1 MPTHCVEIYHIT
13 CQFYVDRLCLY
24 YALLNLFTF
33 HYYFEDEGTFEGFM
47 TNIKEKVELIIYN
60 KILEIIKSELTIGRN
75 DKELNIYNNTEINNF
90 IEVNNLRILKLKNLI
105 VEEYEKD
112 NELELL
118 LNPENDWITEYMY
131 ELFY

>member
-1 MPTHCVEIYHIT
+1 
-13 CQFYVDRLCLY
+13 
-24 YALLNLFTF
+24 
-33 HYYFEDEGTFEGFM
+33 M

-75 DKELNIYNNTEINNF
+75 DKELNIYNDTKINNF

-131 ELFY
+131 DLFY

>member
-1 MPTHCVEIYHIT
+1 
-13 CQFYVDRLCLY
+13 
-24 YALLNLFTF
+24 
-33 HYYFEDEGTFEGFM
+33 M
-47 TNIKEKVELIIYN
+47 TNIKEKVELIIHN

-90 IEVNNLRILKLKNLI
+90 IEVNNLRILKLKKLI

-118 LNPENDWITEYMY
+118 LKPENDWITEYMY
-131 ELFY
+131 DRFY

>member
-1 MPTHCVEIYHIT
+1 
-13 CQFYVDRLCLY
+13 
-24 YALLNLFTF
+24 
-33 HYYFEDEGTFEGFM
+33 M

>member
-1 MPTHCVEIYHIT
+1 
-13 CQFYVDRLCLY
+13 
-24 YALLNLFTF
+24 
-33 HYYFEDEGTFEGFM
+33 M

-75 DKELNIYNNTEINNF
+75 DKELNIYNDTKINNF
-90 IEVNNLRILKLKNLI
+90 IEVNNLRILKLKKLI

-131 ELFY
+131 DLFY

>member
-1 MPTHCVEIYHIT
+1 
-13 CQFYVDRLCLY
+13 
-24 YALLNLFTF
+24 
-33 HYYFEDEGTFEGFM
+33 M

-75 DKELNIYNNTEINNF
+75 DKELNVYNNTEINNF

-131 ELFY
+131 DLFY

>member
-1 MPTHCVEIYHIT
+1 
-13 CQFYVDRLCLY
+13 
-24 YALLNLFTF
+24 
-33 HYYFEDEGTFEGFM
+33 M

-131 ELFY
+131 DFFY

>member
-1 MPTHCVEIYHIT
+1 
-13 CQFYVDRLCLY
+13 
-24 YALLNLFTF
+24 
-33 HYYFEDEGTFEGFM
+33 M
-47 TNIKEKVELIIYN
+47 TIIKEKVELIIHN

-131 ELFY
+131 DLFY

>member
-1 MPTHCVEIYHIT
+1 
-13 CQFYVDRLCLY
+13 
-24 YALLNLFTF
+24 
-33 HYYFEDEGTFEGFM
+33 M
-47 TNIKEKVELIIYN
+47 TNIKEKVELIIHN

-118 LNPENDWITEYMY
+118 LKPENDWITEYMY
-131 ELFY
+131 DLFY

>member
-1 MPTHCVEIYHIT
+1 
-13 CQFYVDRLCLY
+13 
-24 YALLNLFTF
+24 
-33 HYYFEDEGTFEGFM
+33 M

-60 KILEIIKSELTIGRN
+60 KILEIIKSELIIGRN
-75 DKELNIYNNTEINNF
+75 DKELNMYNNTEINNF
-90 IEVNNLRILKLKNLI
+90 IEVNNLKILKLKNLI

-131 ELFY
+131 DLFY